1 MSDGH
6 VQYLIIGAGTAGDAA
21 AESIREIDSA
31 GSMMLVG
38 QEINR
43 PYHRHQ
49 LAGDYLLGT
58 LDHESLFMHA
68 PGWYAQQHIEL
79 RTGRI
84 ASHLD
89 TSRQVVTLDDASEIS
104 FDSLL
109 IATGATPRRL
119 VTPGSELPN
128 VYYLH
133 SIADAERLRHAA
145 LKSFR
150 EGQGRSVVIGG
161 TLLAVELAATLKQI
175 GLHVDLICDA
185 FGTLVGES
193 AASIITRALVA
204 RDVAAIGNAHPLR
217 FDGDGRVQR
226 VVLDNGQTIA
236 TDLVVAAIEG
246 IPNKQLLRTT
256 PIRSENAILAD
267 EQCRTNVPNIFAAG
281 ECAVIYDPRFGKH
294 RHLIYEPDAA
304 ETGRLAGRNMAGK
317 DESFAAV
324 NYVEREIFDL
334 PLLIAG
340 EQRLVHHRLVR
351 AGGSEE
357 QPALLEF
364 GLAVDGRLAQIVAL
378 GKTPNR
384 QILLELIKQRIS
396 LWGHE
401 ESIKD
406 PSFDLNTLII

>member
-21 AESIREIDSA
+21 AQAIREIDSA

-43 PYHRHQ
+43 PYHRRE
-49 LAGDYLLGT
+49 LARSYLLGK
-58 LDHESLFMHA
+58 LHHESLFMHT

-79 RTGRI
+79 RTGRT

-119 VTPGSELPN
+119 VAAGSELPN
-128 VYYLH
+128 VYYLQ

-145 LKSFR
+145 IKSFR
-150 EGQGRSVVIGG
+150 EGQGRAVVIGG

-175 GLHVDLICDA
+175 GLHVDLICNELA
-185 FGTLVGES
+185 MLVGES
-193 AASIITRALVA
+193 AASMITRALVA
-204 RDVAAIGNAHPLR
+204 RDVSVIGNAHPLR
-217 FDGDGRVQR
+217 FDGDGRVQH
-226 VVLDNGQTIA
+226 VLLDNGQTIA
-236 TDLVVAAIEG
+236 TDLVVAAIGG

-267 EQCRTNVPNIFAAG
+267 EHCRTNVPNIFAAG
-281 ECAVIYDPRFGKH
+281 ECAAVYDPRFAKH
-294 RHLIYEPDAA
+294 RHLLYETNAA

-324 NYVEREIFDL
+324 NFVEREIFGL

-340 EQRLVHHRLVR
+340 EPRLVHHRLVR
-351 AGGSEE
+351 TGGTEE

-364 GLAVDGRLAQIVAL
+364 GLATDDRLAQIVSL
-378 GKTPNR
+378 GKTADR
-384 QILLELIKQRIS
+384 QILLELIQRRIT
-396 LWGHE
+396 LMGHE

-406 PSFDLNTLII
+406 PNFDIKNLVI